1 MKRVLFAAL
10 LLVALPAA
18 AHAETFTFKTT
29 SKPIGNLTVPSATA
43 GGKPS
48 GAAVFSITTDATYA
62 DGKKLTSTG
71 QCAQWILPPGDQFGS
86 NTVCKYSD
94 ASGELYVARTTC
106 ENPGPTSDCWGKL
119 IGTGGAFKGR
129 TGAYT
134 FHNAQGST
142 GTGFWTD

>member
-1 MKRVLFAAL
+1 MKRLIAAM

-18 AHAETFTFKTT
+18 AHAEMFTFTNVN
-29 SKPIGNLTVPSATA
+29 KPIANLIVPGPTA
-43 GGKPS
+43 ASKPS
-48 GAAVFSITTDATYA
+48 GAAVFSITTEATYTS
-62 DGKKLTSTG
+62 GKKLTNTA
-71 QCAQWILPPGDQFGS
+71 QCAQWVLPASDQFGS
-86 NTVCKYSD
+86 NTVCKYGD

-106 ENPGPTSDCWGKL
+106 ENPGPQSDCWGKL

-134 FHNAQGST
+134 FHNAPGSV

>member
-1 MKRVLFAAL
+1 MKRLIAAL
-10 LLVALPAA
+10 LLFALPVA

-29 SKPIGNLTVPSATA
+29 SKPIGNLTVASPTA
-43 GGKPS
+43 GGRPS
-48 GAAVFSITTDATYA
+48 GAAVFSITTDAIYA

-94 ASGELYVARTTC
+94 ASGEVYVARTTC
-106 ENPGPTSDCWGKL
+106 EVPGPTSDCWGKL

-134 FHNAQGST
+134 FHNAQGSV
-142 GTGFWTD
+142 GTGYWTD

>member
-1 MKRVLFAAL
+1 MKRLIAAM

-29 SKPIGNLTVPSATA
+29 SKPIGSLVVPSANA
-43 GGKPS
+43 GGRPS
-48 GAAVFSITTDATYA
+48 GASVFSITTEAIFA

-71 QCAQWILPPGDQFGS
+71 ECAQWILPPGEQFGS
-86 NTVCKYSD
+86 NTVCKYND
-94 ASGELYVARTTC
+94 ASGETYVARTTC
-106 ENPGPTSDCWGKL
+106 ETPGPTSDCWGKL
-119 IGTGGAFKGR
+119 TGTGGAFKGR

-134 FHNAQGST
+134 FHNAQGSV